1 MRVIRAARARFG
13 HERERA
19 STLPHAPPPTPT
31 RHSRH
36 QKRRSASVASVAET
50 LDTTMKHAIESLT
63 QDDAE
68 SALVFAL
75 VHDSEF
81 RLATAIAS
89 SPAGIDVNVIRALL
103 FVFDTYEDQLRKLIG
118 LLMFQ
123 EMVDTLNWNE
133 LFRANS
139 TTTAPVN
146 WHFYVQIIREYTCDL
161 GMEFLQHA
169 LQDIIVEMW
178 DMTDSYEINPKHLQE
193 GEDLEANR
201 ERLEALADRILDR
214 ICSSAHLYPY
224 QIAKIYRVLEHEMMR
239 LLERDR
245 KSNISIPRLS
255 AIGEE
260 QQQQGEDRRS
270 NTSLPRLSSIGED
283 GSDDLLS
290 GSSAAREEFLMHLGG
305 LVFLRFIC
313 PALVL
318 PHKMH
323 LTPNEEAPSK
333 NLQRTLVLVAKLFQ
347 SLANNAEYGAREDYM
362 LPFNSFL
369 ARNRS
374 KLNRFYE
381 QICQQSQ
388 NDSRR
393 ESMIARSHITP
404 RISQVWTTVNGKDSV
419 VNLTGGVTVESPEE
433 NLPILRRWIRENIE
447 FITKEVAGD
456 GKFRRRKKGIIV
468 SSELKKKKPKRKLKS
483 VKSRSPFQHP
493 DIDVVKEVDEESERS
508 ASRSRGASA
517 AVSPEELDEMIG
529 HTSHRDIQL
538 MKLYYSK
545 LSQKGLQLLFEASD
559 TQSDHE
565 WATYKS
571 KDHVDVFRRDF
582 SRFVCPSTGFRSD
595 KDRFVEMKAS
605 VIVKSTPRKLFQ
617 YLRSLESM
625 SEWDEYAG
633 SIKKVEPLDDS
644 RVIMYRSHPKLSLW
658 PTWLVKPRD
667 SCDLHSFVEKTG
679 RYDTFAVVMESIPRP
694 DVPEIKGTVRMSYA
708 TGGFLVEPSFG
719 EDVEVSQGADPAQ
732 GAFAKLTCVV
742 RADFKGI
749 LPRYLAE
756 SICYRQVLSI
766 LSIRSRVEALRT
778 QADSGWV

>member
-1 MRVIRAARARFG
+1 MTTSWFG
-13 HERERA
+13 
-19 STLPHAPPPTPT
+19 T
-31 RHSRH
+31 
-36 QKRRSASVASVAET
+36 
-50 LDTTMKHAIESLT
+50 DN
-63 QDDAE
+63 
-68 SALVFAL
+68 ALNICA
-75 VHDSEF
+75 
-81 RLATAIAS
+81 
-89 SPAGIDVNVIRALL
+89 
-103 FVFDTYEDQLRKLIG
+103 
-118 LLMFQ
+118 
-123 EMVDTLNWNE
+123 
-133 LFRANS
+133 
-139 TTTAPVN
+139 
-146 WHFYVQIIREYTCDL
+146 QIIREYTCDL
-161 GMEFLQHA
+161 GMEFLQNA
-169 LQDIIVEMW
+169 LQEIFAELW
-178 DMTDSYEINPKHLQE
+178 DTTDSCEVNPRHLKE
-193 GEDLEANR
+193 GEDLHANR

-214 ICSSAHLYPY
+214 ICNSAHLFPY
-224 QIAKIYRVLEHEMMR
+224 QVAKIYRVLEQEMMR

-260 QQQQGEDRRS
+260 QQGEDRKS

-283 GSDDLLS
+283 FSDDFQQS
-290 GSSAAREEFLMHLGG
+290 VNSAAREEFLMHLGG

-313 PALVL
+313 PAIVL

-323 LTPNEEAPSK
+323 LTPNDEAPSK
-333 NLQRTLVLVAKLFQ
+333 NLQRTFVLIAKLFQ
-347 SLANNAEYGAREDYM
+347 SLANNVEYGSREEYM
-362 LPFNSFL
+362 LPFNPFL
-369 ARNRS
+369 VRNRS

-388 NDSRR
+388 NDNRR

-404 RISQVWTTVNGKDSV
+404 RISQVWTATNGKESI
-419 VNLTGGVTVESPEE
+419 VNLTGAVTVETPEE
-433 NLPILRRWIRENIE
+433 NLPVLRRWIHENID

-456 GKFRRRKKGIIV
+456 GKFRRRTKGIIV
-468 SSELKKKKPKRKLKS
+468 SPGLKKKKPKRKLKS
-483 VKSRSPFQHP
+483 SKSRSPFPHAE
-493 DIDVVKEVDEESERS
+493 IDVVKEVDEDSERS

-517 AVSPEELDEMIG
+517 AVSPKALDEMIG

-545 LSQKGLQLLFEASD
+545 LSQKGLHLLFEA
-559 TQSDHE
+559 THAQLDHE
-565 WATYKS
+565 WTTYKT
-571 KDHVDVFRRDF
+571 KDHVDVFRKDN
-582 SRFVCPSTGFRSD
+582 SRYVCPSSGFRSD

-605 VIVKSTPRKLFQ
+605 VIVKSTPSKVFQ
-617 YLRSLESM
+617 YLRSLESI
-625 SEWDEYAG
+625 SEWDEYAAN
-633 SIKKVEPLDDS
+633 IKKVEPLDES

-667 SCDLHSFVEKTG
+667 SCDLHSFVENTG

-719 EDVEVSQGADPAQ
+719 EDEEVSQSADPSQ

-766 LSIRSRVEALRT
+766 LSIRSRVEASRT
-778 QADSGWV
+778 QADSAWI

>member
-1 MRVIRAARARFG
+1 MMRVIRAARARFG

-19 STLPHAPPPTPT
+19 STLPHSSTTVST

-36 QKRRSASVASVAET
+36 SRRSTGAAET
-50 LDTTMKHAIESLT
+50 LDTTIKNAIESLT

-89 SPAGIDVNVIRALL
+89 NPAGADVNVIRALL
-103 FVFDTYEDQLRKLIG
+103 FVFDTYEDQLRKFIG

-139 TTTAPVN
+139 ATTA
-146 WHFYVQIIREYTCDL
+146 IIREYTCDL
-161 GMEFLQHA
+161 GMEFLQQA

-178 DMTDSYEINPKHLQE
+178 ETTDSYEINPKHLQE
-193 GEDLEANR
+193 GEDIEVNR

-214 ICSSAHLYPY
+214 ICNSAHLYPY
-224 QIAKIYRVLEHEMMR
+224 QIAKIYRVLELEMMR

-270 NTSLPRLSSIGED
+270 NTSLPRISSIGED
-283 GSDDLLS
+283 GSDDLSLS
-290 GSSAAREEFLMHLGG
+290 SNSAAREEFQMHLGG

-323 LTPNEEAPSK
+323 LTPNDEAPSK
-333 NLQRTLVLVAKLFQ
+333 NLQRNLVLVAKLFQ
-347 SLANNAEYGAREDYM
+347 SLANNVEYGAREDYM
-362 LPFNSFL
+362 LPFNPFL

-388 NDSRR
+388 NDNRR

-404 RISQVWTTVNGKDSV
+404 RISQVWTTINGKDSV
-419 VNLTGGVTVESPEE
+419 VNLTGGVTVESSEE
-433 NLPILRRWIRENIE
+433 NLPILRRWICENIE

-456 GKFRRRKKGIIV
+456 GKLRRRKKGIIV
-468 SSELKKKKPKRKLKS
+468 NSGLKKKKPKRKLKS

-493 DIDVVKEVDEESERS
+493 DIDVVKEVDEESERI

-517 AVSPEELDEMIG
+517 PVSPEELDEMIG

-545 LSQKGLQLLFEASD
+545 LSQKGLQLLFEANDS
-559 TQSDHE
+559 QSNHE
-565 WATYKS
+565 WVTYKS
-571 KDHVDVFRRDF
+571 KDHVDVLRRDS

-605 VIVKSTPRKLFQ
+605 VVVKSTPRKLFQ
-617 YLRSLESM
+617 YLRSLDSM

-658 PTWLVKPRD
+658 PSWLVKPRD
-667 SCDLHSFVEKTG
+667 TCDLHSFVEKTG
-679 RYDTFAVVMESIPRP
+679 RYDTFAVLMESIPRP

-708 TGGFLVEPSFG
+708 TGGFLIEPSFG

-766 LSIRSRVEALRT
+766 LSIRSRVEASRAQT
-778 QADSGWV
+778 DSNWV